1 MRTNIVLDDDLVRE
15 GLKLTKLKTK
25 KELVNFA
32 PKELNGRKKR
42 KRLLNLERKV
52 EWVGDLNKIREGSI
66 DSC

>member
-25 KELVNFA
+25 KELINFA
-32 PKELNGRKKR
+32 LKELIARKKR
-42 KRLLNLERKV
+42 KKLLNLEGKV
-52 EWVGDLNKIREGSI
+52 EWVGDLNKMREARI